1 MVPGGRLP
9 DDITCIRCLET
20 KPREELDRLL
30 WCDECLHLARRRA
43 SAKGRLVGILFALGV
58 ALYVGLWIRPDYSLI
73 PTAWIAVLAV
83 AYIIGIRMAREFIF
97 GWARLRNR
105 RAVEA
110 TPPAA
115 QTEPEDG
122 AGAGHVWE

>member
-1 MVPGGRLP
+1 MP

-20 KPREELDRLL
+20 KLREELDSLL
-30 WCDECLHLARRRA
+30 WCDDCLHLARRRA
-43 SAKGRLVGILFALGV
+43 STRGRIVGLLFAFSL
-58 ALYVGLWIRPDYSLI
+58 ALYVGVWIQPDYSLI

-83 AYIIGIRMAREFIF
+83 AYIIGIRVARECIF

-110 TPPAA
+110 ISPAV
-115 QTEPEDG
+115 QTEPEGD
-122 AGAGHVWE
+122 AGE